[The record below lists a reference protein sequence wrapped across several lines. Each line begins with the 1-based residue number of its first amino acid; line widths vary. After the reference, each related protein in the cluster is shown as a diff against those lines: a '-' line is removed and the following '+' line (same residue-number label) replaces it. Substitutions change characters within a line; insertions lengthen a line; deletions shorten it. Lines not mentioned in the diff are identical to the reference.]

1 METSLLLLSSANF
14 AKLDLSVQQ
23 NIYREYYRMVYPQI
37 LYIVKDHGA
46 TEDII
51 QETFLQIV
59 KKFPRFENISQI
71 RGWIRVVA
79 RNASYNY
86 IRKFHKNKNLVAM
99 DHVFINENVNYATD
113 AETVETEVELKAV
126 SEAVSRY
133 LLDLRPDYR
142 ILVELR
148 WKQGLSYK
156 EMAEVLDIEEEVVK
170 TKLHRARDAI
180 KKRFLKEWRDSR

>member
-1 METSLLLLSSANF
+1 
-14 AKLDLSVQQ
+14 
-23 NIYREYYRMVYPQI
+23 
-37 LYIVKDHGA
+37 
-46 TEDII
+46 
-51 QETFLQIV
+51 
-59 KKFPRFENISQI
+59 
-71 RGWIRVVA
+71 
-79 RNASYNY
+79 
-86 IRKFHKNKNLVAM
+86 M